1 MLININISFTQVAL
15 LTMLSLFTASP
26 THAADLLDFRALHAQ
41 YVNQYTNDME
51 NQSLSGHPTMGYYY
65 FSYYL
70 HGMLSGV
77 EKTQDEAM
85 LQKVIHYI
93 DNMLSKT
100 TVKAGHNVWGPFE
113 SSSGRPIQLYFYK
126 ACTPIAR
133 AAAVIMQN
141 PTFREKYGS
150 AATRYINFLD
160 DSFIQYYYVE
170 TFGKKIPFLDK
181 DLGGINTSGSWS
193 GKASLFGE
201 TATSLYV
208 ATKDARTARTPMYL
222 DIATRVA
229 TGFKRRLQPKGSGWV
244 WDEGLVAISDNYAK
258 TPDTQHANTE
268 ARLLV
273 LNYEAGVVFTL
284 NDVQKMANTLSDNIW
299 NGSTSNPL
307 FSNYI
312 NGSNSQYRTRTQ
324 AGQNGAVYAG
334 WALLG
339 KYSTKAQMAVSYLL
353 KAIVD
358 GKKNPSIG
366 YNATRG
372 GKIALSGHLL
382 RNSST
387 APILSPSSNV
397 PTPVAPKDLA
407 VAP

>member
-1 MLININISFTQVAL
+1 
-15 LTMLSLFTASP
+15 
-26 THAADLLDFRALHAQ
+26 
-41 YVNQYTNDME
+41 
-51 NQSLSGHPTMGYYY
+51 
-65 FSYYL
+65 
-70 HGMLSGV
+70 
-77 EKTQDEAM
+77 
-85 LQKVIHYI
+85 
-93 DNMLSKT
+93 
-100 TVKAGHNVWGPFE
+100 
-113 SSSGRPIQLYFYK
+113 
-126 ACTPIAR
+126 
-133 AAAVIMQN
+133 
-141 PTFREKYGS
+141 
-150 AATRYINFLD
+150 
-160 DSFIQYYYVE
+160 
-170 TFGKKIPFLDK
+170 
-181 DLGGINTSGSWS
+181 
-193 GKASLFGE
+193 
-201 TATSLYV
+201 
-208 ATKDARTARTPMYL
+208 MYL

-258 TPDTQHANTE
+258 TPDTSHANSE

-358 GKKNPSIG
+358 GKKNASIG

-387 APILSPSSNV
+387 APIPSPSSTG